1 MNDGVSTTATLT
13 TQPAQGAQ
21 AERPNALWVLA
32 AAFVVIAVA
41 VLVADRSL
49 TPEQRFAVFLQSGMV
64 P

>member
-13 TQPAQGAQ
+13 AQSVQ
-21 AERPNALWVLA
+21 AERPTALWVLA
-32 AAFVVIAVA
+32 AAFVVITVA

-49 TPEQRFAVFLQSGMV
+49 TPEQRFAVFLQSGMF

>member
-1 MNDGVSTTATLT
+1 MNDGVSSTATLT
-13 TQPAQGAQ
+13 AQPAQSAQ
-21 AERPNALWVLA
+21 AERPSALWVLA
-32 AAFVVIAVA
+32 AAFVIIAIA

>member
-1 MNDGVSTTATLT
+1 MNDGVSTTAALT
-13 TQPAQGAQ
+13 AQPAQSAQ
-21 AERPNALWVLA
+21 AERPTTLWVLA

>member
-13 TQPAQGAQ
+13 AQPARSAQ
-21 AERPNALWVLA
+21 AKRPSALLVLA
-32 AAFVVIAVA
+32 AAFVVITAV

-49 TPEQRFAVFLQSGMV
+49 TPEQRFAVFLQSGMF

>member
-13 TQPAQGAQ
+13 AQGAH
-21 AERPNALWVLA
+21 AERPAALWILA
-32 AAFVVIAVA
+32 AAFAVIAVA

>member
-13 TQPAQGAQ
+13 AQPAQ
-21 AERPNALWVLA
+21 AERPSALWVLA
-32 AAFVVIAVA
+32 AVFVAIAIA

-49 TPEQRFAVFLQSGMV
+49 TPEQHFAVFLQSGMF